1 MTRKMIICGLLLGVC
16 CCASAQ
22 APLHSMGTAL
32 APGEGS
38 GSGQAADT
46 ASASAG
52 HPCSAAGITSPP
64 GCREV
69 PAATGT
75 SEIANDT
82 PVAPNEG
89 GGVTIAVRL
98 FNGMTGKPLAHH
110 PVALNIPGGYQLTRS
125 GGLFPFNGELARAK
139 TDRDGVAHFRLPKR
153 FPPYVWVMLS
163 ADREFA
169 DLDCGDTGYCTRD
182 VLATGVEGQNA
193 CPKASDAKWKKRRA
207 QWPVVKPGEIVAY
220 FRPLNRFQAIG
231 PFRPQV
237 SQPYDLHA
245 TCPGGTPPDLAQWVT
260 KK

>member
-1 MTRKMIICGLLLGVC
+1 MAAVRMNG
-16 CCASAQ
+16 
-22 APLHSMGTAL
+22 GTGGARSP
-32 APGEGS
+32 AARDSGAGAAVSPGQDLQS
-38 GSGQAADT
+38 GRPAGT

-52 HPCSAAGITSPP
+52 RPCS
-64 GCREV
+64 
-69 PAATGT
+69 ATGT
-75 SEIANDT
+75 SRSPDCREILATTGASAGAGNASSV
-82 PVAPNEG
+82 PSGNEK
-89 GGVTIAVRL
+89 VTVVVRL
-98 FNGMTGKPLAHH
+98 FNGMTGKPLAYH

-125 GGLFPFNGELARAK
+125 GGLFPFNGQAPEAK
-139 TDRDGVAHFRLPKR
+139 TDREGRAQFRLPKR
-153 FPPYVWVMLS
+153 FPPYIWVMIIGG
-163 ADREFA
+163 RELD

-193 CPKASDAKWKKRRA
+193 CPKASDTKWKKMRA
-207 QWPVVKPGEIVAY
+207 QWPAVKPGEMVAY